1 MDGDTCFRRIL
12 PDGKIFIREKTLQ
25 RVFSERVVEA
35 RRARPSRP
43 LSAARD
49 FPREP
54 RVEPRKTTQA
64 FRPRTTSTA
73 ARASRLPRNAALEIS
88 EASVFFERR
97 LSDKSMCDPPTRPK
111 PPSLLYGG
119 RYSAEANA
127 ARAER
132 WRALAALQTR
142 GAETAGRKAHASDA
156 TDAASAAC
164 DALEARE
171 TELGTHDANATRS
184 SQVVVPTPTPELE
197 SESATWAK
205 RVPWSRVNVVRQ
217 DTERVADGGDWK
229 RDETEKGV
237 PEETHASGLVATSVD
252 FPTDQFVTPP
262 VPCTSPL
269 VTARVSGC
277 VADEVLVGGFAASR
291 RRLFRLDSVE
301 DAPRGSAP
309 EEDASPS
316 GFRAPCS
323 FVTRGAETD
332 DWDALGVVHHEAIV
346 WNDTNAYTEAESEKS
361 GSSSSGWNPSSDATA
376 SSGWTER
383 ETFSERSLNS
393 RDEEEETFPVRSAL
407 FSPLPRACSRAF
419 REAVEAVEREDERRT
434 REAERFVAERLVKKD
449 ERDGSRAKLADA
461 ENVDPETVARSS
473 HPATARADAAD
484 AADAAATRE
493 KNAAAFAAL
502 RRSLELNSPRAPPP
516 VRTRVAPRETKK
528 KKPLASRS
536 SVSVPATK
544 VPRPSSSSRDAK
556 RRRDEKEKTSWE
568 PEKTWPPL
576 PAAEPDETAVA
587 EEEAEART
595 ASGGVAKLEEEKDL
609 TKTNDAKQKQ
619 TRECVSA
626 ASSSSVWAAI
636 VAADSDK
643 TKTTEVFEFVA
654 DTRNDHDASPI
665 GRAEKETVEVFETT
679 APAVFA
685 FDAREGAKSPLRKK
699 DDDAEA
705 TRRRCETAVAALED
719 AVRLALDAR
728 AAAAA
733 CAPNAAAEMDKKM
746 ADAARALSDR
756 TRETNGLSD
765 FSPSARFFSFDA
777 EECFAPGSCVFV
789 SGGTEKEQVP
799 RVCRWR
805 SAHGSSFALGCAS
818 LPGAD
823 PAGDSIDSESRLERL
838 MERAVERCLAKF
850 GDGIVRA
857 VRASSQA
864 SSP

>member
-1 MDGDTCFRRIL
+1 
-12 PDGKIFIREKTLQ
+12 
-25 RVFSERVVEA
+25 
-35 RRARPSRP
+35 
-43 LSAARD
+43 
-49 FPREP
+49 
-54 RVEPRKTTQA
+54 
-64 FRPRTTSTA
+64 
-73 ARASRLPRNAALEIS
+73 
-88 EASVFFERR
+88 
-97 LSDKSMCDPPTRPK
+97 
-111 PPSLLYGG
+111 
-119 RYSAEANA
+119 
-127 ARAER
+127 
-132 WRALAALQTR
+132 
-142 GAETAGRKAHASDA
+142 
-156 TDAASAAC
+156 
-164 DALEARE
+164 
-171 TELGTHDANATRS
+171 
-184 SQVVVPTPTPELE
+184 
-197 SESATWAK
+197 
-205 RVPWSRVNVVRQ
+205 
-217 DTERVADGGDWK
+217 
-229 RDETEKGV
+229 
-237 PEETHASGLVATSVD
+237 
-252 FPTDQFVTPP
+252 
-262 VPCTSPL
+262 L
-269 VTARVSGC
+269 VTASRSGC
-277 VADEVLVGGFAASR
+277 VADEVVVGGFAASP
-291 RRLFRLDSVE
+291 RRLFRLDSGE
-301 DAPRGSAP
+301 DDAPRGSGL
-309 EEDASPS
+309 EEELLSPSASPS

-323 FVTRGAETD
+323 FVTQGAETD

-346 WNDTNAYTEAESEKS
+346 WNDTSNATDTESEKS

-383 ETFSERSLNS
+383 ETFSERSSSS
-393 RDEEEETFPVRSAL
+393 RDEQEETFPVRSAL

-473 HPATARADAAD
+473 HPATARAAAAA

-556 RRRDEKEKTSWE
+556 RRRDEKRKEKTSWE

-587 EEEAEART
+587 EEEAEAPT
-595 ASGGVAKLEEEKDL
+595 AIGGVAKLEDEKDA

-619 TRECVSA
+619 THECVSA

-654 DTRNDHDASPI
+654 DTRNDYDASPI
-665 GRAEKETVEVFETT
+665 ESAEKTTLSKEVFEET

-705 TRRRCETAVAALED
+705 TRRRCEAAVAALED

-746 ADAARALSDR
+746 ADAARSFERQDARDKWPVRLFSVGAFLFFR
-756 TRETNGLSD
+756 RRGVFRAGLLCFRFGRYRKVTRPARVPLAVG
-765 FSPSARFFSFDA
+765 ARF
-777 EECFAPGSCVFV
+777 V
-789 SGGTEKEQVP
+789 
-799 RVCRWR
+799 
-805 SAHGSSFALGCAS
+805 
-818 LPGAD
+818 
-823 PAGDSIDSESRLERL
+823 
-838 MERAVERCLAKF
+838 
-850 GDGIVRA
+850 VRA
-857 VRASSQA
+857 RLRG
-864 SSP
+864 

>member
-1 MDGDTCFRRIL
+1 M
-12 PDGKIFIREKTLQ
+12 
-25 RVFSERVVEA
+25 
-35 RRARPSRP
+35 
-43 LSAARD
+43 
-49 FPREP
+49 
-54 RVEPRKTTQA
+54 
-64 FRPRTTSTA
+64 
-73 ARASRLPRNAALEIS
+73 
-88 EASVFFERR
+88 FFERR

-184 SQVVVPTPTPELE
+184 SQVVVPAPTPELE

-217 DTERVADGGDWK
+217 DTERVADGGDSK

-237 PEETHASGLVATSVD
+237 PEEDASGLVAMSVD

-291 RRLFRLDSVE
+291 RRLFRLDSGE
-301 DAPRGSAP
+301 DDAPRGSVL
-309 EEDASPS
+309 EEELLSPSASPS

-323 FVTRGAETD
+323 FVTQGAETD

-346 WNDTNAYTEAESEKS
+346 WNDTNNATDTESEKS

-383 ETFSERSLNS
+383 ETFSERSSSS

-419 REAVEAVEREDERRT
+419 CEAVEAVEREDERRT

-473 HPATARADAAD
+473 HPATARADAAA

-536 SVSVPATK
+536 SVSVPAEK

-556 RRRDEKEKTSWE
+556 RRHDEKRKEKTTWE

-587 EEEAEART
+587 EEEAEAPT
-595 ASGGVAKLEEEKDL
+595 ASGGVAKLEDEKDA

-619 TRECVSA
+619 TDARVSA

-636 VAADSDK
+636 VAADSDAA
-643 TKTTEVFEFVA
+643 KTTEVFELVA
-654 DTRNDHDASPI
+654 DTRNDKAASPI
-665 GRAEKETVEVFETT
+665 KRAETETLSKEVFEET

-685 FDAREGAKSPLRKK
+685 FDAREGAKSPLFE

-705 TRRRCETAVAALED
+705 TRRRCEAAVAALED

>member
-1 MDGDTCFRRIL
+1 M
-12 PDGKIFIREKTLQ
+12 
-25 RVFSERVVEA
+25 
-35 RRARPSRP
+35 
-43 LSAARD
+43 
-49 FPREP
+49 
-54 RVEPRKTTQA
+54 
-64 FRPRTTSTA
+64 
-73 ARASRLPRNAALEIS
+73 
-88 EASVFFERR
+88 FFERR

-156 TDAASAAC
+156 TDAASAASFAAC
-164 DALEARE
+164 DAREARE

-237 PEETHASGLVATSVD
+237 PEETYASGLVATSVD

-277 VADEVLVGGFAASR
+277 LADEVVVGGFAASP
-291 RRLFRLDSVE
+291 RRLFRLDSGE
-301 DAPRGSAP
+301 DDAPRGSAP
-309 EEDASPS
+309 EEELLSPSASPS

-323 FVTRGAETD
+323 FVTQGAETD
-332 DWDALGVVHHEAIV
+332 DWDALGVVHHEAVV
-346 WNDTNAYTEAESEKS
+346 WNDTSNATDTESEKS

-383 ETFSERSLNS
+383 ETFSERSSSS

-473 HPATARADAAD
+473 HPATARVSSAAD

-516 VRTRVAPRETKK
+516 VRTRVAPREMKK

-556 RRRDEKEKTSWE
+556 RRRDEKRKETTSWE

-587 EEEAEART
+587 EEEAEAPT
-595 ASGGVAKLEEEKDL
+595 ASGGVAKLEDEKDA

-619 TRECVSA
+619 THECVSA

-636 VAADSDK
+636 VAADSDAA
-643 TKTTEVFEFVA
+643 KTTEVFESVA
-654 DTRNDHDASPI
+654 DTRNDYDASPI
-665 GRAEKETVEVFETT
+665 GRAEKETVEVFEET
-679 APAVFA
+679 APRRVFA
-685 FDAREGAKSPLRKK
+685 ADARKGAKSPLRKK

-705 TRRRCETAVAALED
+705 TRRRCEAAVAALED

-789 SGGTEKEQVP
+789 SGGTEKERVP